1 MKKLLVSAGFLAV
14 FALLFV
20 SNGLTELNAS
30 SVAAPLDSD
39 HPKDSINVWAQKVDL
54 ERIIQESGHFIQEY
68 QKEADENCI
77 LNQLAGGRVK
87 SKAKGLGFKYKKINK
102 RKPLSEQLIEQNT
115 VYEIRSTID
124 LRGDAVDIPANSVL
138 FFKRGRFINGN
149 IKGNSTVV
157 INKKEGTFDNVSV
170 TGVICKGVVSLKE
183 NNFDNLLTIRADKYK
198 IIDVFKKQHILKVK
212 APVALSFTEDTKI
225 TCEYQGV
232 DNYMHYDD
240 NKKSWVINKTGE
252 FIVIEGNK
260 SAYPELKI
268 ENLNVEKPVREG
280 QDYYKNV
287 LNLVSFRY
295 VNLWLTGSSING
307 ATRLGA
313 SCYQC
318 DNVFI
323 EKSRFENS
331 WVCCYIKDCRRAF
344 FVNNYVSQHFSKTEE
359 YHTHH
364 GHEGYNSTFYPR
376 FFDGLAAYGG
386 EENPGDITVVANIF
400 EDCGQ
405 SLFYTSELKK
415 ALIKNNYFDKS
426 FNFCVDLGAG
436 TSRLPINSIRNI
448 TVIDNIMKNSNGF
461 ISLDRIDGAEIIGNK
476 MVIDEKIDP
485 CIKKVLSIAISNA
498 KNVTIENNDI
508 TLMPFANFKGETVT
522 PYYVYCSKAKVLI
535 DNIVVRNHVRGNY
548 QNSNASRVRIE
559 EPEDR
564 R

>member
-20 SNGLTELNAS
+20 SNGLTELNAT
-30 SVAAPLDSD
+30 SVAAPLESE
-39 HPKDSINVWAQKVDL
+39 HPKDSIIAWAKKSDL
-54 ERIIQESGHFIQEY
+54 ERIIQESGHFFQEN
-68 QKEADENCI
+68 QKEADENGI

-87 SKAKGLGFKYKKINK
+87 SKAKALGLKYKKINR
-102 RKPLSEQLIEQNT
+102 RKPLSEQLLWQNT

-124 LRGDAVDIPANSVL
+124 LSGDVVDIPTNSVL
-138 FFKRGRFINGN
+138 YFKRGRIINGI

-157 INKKEGTFDNVSV
+157 INQKEDTFYAVSV

-183 NNFDNLLTIRADKYK
+183 NNFDNILTIQADKYK
-198 IIDVFKKQHILKVK
+198 IIDTFKEQHILKVK
-212 APVALSFTEDTKI
+212 ETVVLSFTEDTKI

-240 NKKSWVINKTGE
+240 NMQSWVINKTGE

-260 SAYPELKI
+260 STYPELKI
-268 ENLNVEKPVREG
+268 ENLNVEMPVREG

-295 VNLWLTGSSING
+295 VNLWLTGTSISG

-359 YHTHH
+359 YRTHH
-364 GHEGYNSTFYPR
+364 GHEGYNASFYLR
-376 FFDGLAAYGG
+376 YCDGLAAYGG
-386 EENPGDITVVANIF
+386 EENPGDVSVVANVF

-436 TSRLPINSIRNI
+436 TSKLPINSIQNI
-448 TVIDNIMKNSNGF
+448 TVVDNIMMNSTGF
-461 ISLDRIDGAEIIGNK
+461 ISLDRIDGATISGNT
-476 MVIDEKIDP
+476 MTINEDVDP

-508 TLMPFANFKGETVT
+508 SLKPFADYKGETII
-522 PYYVYCSKAKVLI
+522 PYYVYCSKAKVSI
-535 DNIVVRNHVRGNY
+535 DNIIVRNHIKGDY

-559 EPEDR
+559 KPADSR
-564 R
+564 